1 MNLVRE
7 AWMQKTKSRN
17 RRQHKGSVGIGMV
30 EYSVISSSN
39 NVFCY
44 GIISDI
50 SALGVC
56 LLTTSPLKRGEKIVL
71 KSGNP
76 TSKIAVVLWSDI
88 GGFYYKAGLKFV

>member
-1 MNLVRE
+1 
-7 AWMQKTKSRN
+7 MQKTTSRN
-17 RRQHKGSVGIGMV
+17 RRQHKCSVMLRTL

-39 NVFCY
+39 NDLYY

-50 SALGVC
+50 SRLGMC
-56 LLTTSPLKRGEKIVL
+56 LLTASPLKCGEKIVL

-88 GGFYYKAGLKFV
+88 GAFYYKAGLKFV